1 MQAGEKPVVSSTRIA
16 SMDVVRGLI
25 MVLMAIDHVRV
36 YSGQPAGGPTAGIFF
51 TRWVTH
57 FVAPGFAFFAGTG
70 AFLHGLKLGD
80 RGKLARFLAS
90 RGIWLVVLELT
101 FLRFA
106 WTFNFDYAHYSL
118 AGVIWMLGWCM
129 VLMAGIIYLPAWGI
143 AMFGVVTI
151 VAHPVLYPLMGAV
164 HAPEGSVLDAVFK
177 VLYLGEGFTIGKD
190 GPPLLVLFVIVPW
203 IGVMAAG
210 YAFGPVMKWA
220 PERRRAFGLR
230 LGIGATVLFVALR
243 ALDGFGDPRH
253 WHDMVAKGWPPVLAF
268 LNTSKYPASFLFLLM
283 TLGPLITLLPIVER
297 AHDGVVASMK
307 RLADHPRDVGPPRV
321 FGLEVRAMAEGIL
334 QVFGRV
340 PLFFYMLHIPL
351 IHLAAVV
358 VLLIRTGA
366 VNPWLFANHP
376 LNPGPVPA
384 GYMWSLPL
392 LYLVWAIVIVILF
405 FPCSWYCA
413 LKARNKSPWLS
424 YL

>member
-1 MQAGEKPVVSSTRIA
+1 MPPGENDVARAPRIT
-16 SMDVVRGLI
+16 SLDVVRGLV

-70 AFLHGLKLGD
+70 AFLYGLKVGD

-90 RGIWLVVLELT
+90 RGVWLVVLELT
-101 FLRFA
+101 FMRFA

-118 AGVIWMLGWCM
+118 AGVLWMLGWCM
-129 VLMAGIIYLPAWGI
+129 VLMAGIIYLPMWAI
-143 AMFGVVTI
+143 ATFGVATI

-164 HAPEGSVLDAVFK
+164 HAPEGSVLDAIFK
-177 VLYLGEGFTIGKD
+177 VLYLGEGFSIGKA

-210 YAFGPVMKWA
+210 YAFGPVMKWPA
-220 PERRRAFGLR
+220 DRRRAFCLR
-230 LGIGATVLFVALR
+230 AGIGATVLFVALR
-243 ALDGFGDPRH
+243 ALDGFGDPRR
-253 WHDMVAKGWPPVLAF
+253 WHDMIQHGWPAVLAF

-283 TLGPLITLLPIVER
+283 TLGPLLTLLPLVEGAKGWIGR
-297 AHDGVVASMK
+297 M
-307 RLADHPRDVGPPRV
+307 
-321 FGLEVRAMAEGIL
+321 LE
-334 QVFGRV
+334 VFGRV
-340 PLFFYMLHIPL
+340 PLFFYVLHIPL
-351 IHLAAVV
+351 IHLAAVAV
-358 VLLIRTGA
+358 SLIRTGA

-376 LNPGPVPA
+376 LIPGPAPA
-384 GYMWSLPL
+384 GYLWGLPL
-392 LYLVWAIVIVILF
+392 LYLVWAIVIVILY
-405 FPCSWYCA
+405 FPCSWYAA
-413 LKARNKSPWLS
+413 LKARKKSVWLS